1 MTTTNQTTPPAF
13 AIIIG
18 GSSGMGLAS
27 ARRLRERGV
36 DVLIASSNRDK
47 LNAARET
54 LAQSG
59 SGEITLQQVNLYN
72 EESVDAFITEL
83 EKIDRPITHLV
94 NAAGIFKPVP
104 FFDHNKDEFDKYHA
118 LNRATF
124 FIIQAVTRNMKDNG
138 GGSIVTIGSMWAK
151 QAIKA
156 TPSSAYSMAKAGL
169 HALTQHLAMEL
180 GDFNIRANAI
190 APAIVVT
197 PIFGAFIDENAI
209 EETLTENFSA
219 FHPLGRVGR
228 VEDIA
233 YAVDYLLSDESGWVT
248 GTVLDVDGGVMAG
261 RN

>member
-1 MTTTNQTTPPAF
+1 MTNTANQNPLAL
-13 AIIIG
+13 IIG
-18 GSSGMGLAS
+18 GSSGMGLAT
-27 ARRLRERGV
+27 AARLRQRGV
-36 DVLIASSNRDK
+36 DVLLASSNRDK

-54 LAQSG
+54 LAQNG
-59 SGEITLQQVNLYN
+59 SGDITLVQVNLYN
-72 EESVDAFITEL
+72 EESVDAFIGHVDQ
-83 EKIDRPITHLV
+83 IDRPITYLV
-94 NAAGIFKPVP
+94 NAAGVFKPVP
-104 FFDHNKDEFDKYHA
+104 FLDHDKDEFDKYHA

-124 FIIQAVTRNMKDNG
+124 FITQAVARNMKENG

-190 APAIVVT
+190 SPAIVVT
-197 PIFGAFIDENAI
+197 TIFGAFIDENAI
-209 EETLTENFSA
+209 EDTLTENFSA
-219 FHPLGRVGR
+219 FHPIGRVGR

-233 YAVDYLLSDESGWVT
+233 KAADYLLGDDSTWVT